1 MLSVSPPPANRN
13 RLARDASRRPRR
25 DVLARP
31 HPPKAV
37 IRIGPRAAELRFR
50 DASRR
55 HCRACPPA
63 RRRPGFEWYSNRPTG
78 RGTAGL
84 RRCPVSH
91 ACPAAMVL
99 QLTPI
104 PLPPCPAFAL
114 HERGVI
120 AWPKKRDML
129 GVRRQPARCY
139 IYIYI
144 YSILVICL
152 AQ

>member
-13 RLARDASRRPRR
+13 RLARDASRRHRR

-55 HCRACPPA
+55 HCRDVLARPSARPPEA
-63 RRRPGFEWYSNRPTG
+63 GIRMAFESAHGQGDSRLTALPGFPCMPGCHGPPIDAHPFATLSCLRSARERRDRVAQEARHAWGPQ
-78 RGTAGL
+78 TAGE
-84 RRCPVSH
+84 
-91 ACPAAMVL
+91 VL
-99 QLTPI
+99 
-104 PLPPCPAFAL
+104 
-114 HERGVI
+114 
-120 AWPKKRDML
+120 
-129 GVRRQPARCY
+129 Y

-144 YSILVICL
+144 
-152 AQ
+152 